1 MLLRASG
8 AVIALALFVPQPA
21 PAQPAGGRVRMIAN
35 PSALI
40 GADIATAQAMRA
52 KGAREGLAGSM
63 AEGAEVVVPPRQA
76 AEPLLRR
83 KEGAPLH
90 PHQPDAAWIACDGS
104 YGITR
109 GRWGDAG
116 QGSGWYA
123 TVWQRHPKK
132 GYYQWR
138 LTLEGAAASL
148 PDAPEF
154 LVGLVADCPAHPDAP
169 RPGSGGVMI
178 AHRPSPPRTRPWCSA
193 RWPGRSGRRCTGWV
207 GQPDRPIQRRQPGLA
222 RHGARR
228 WQPRVPRLAVEGW
241 HDGRDCPSGRAGFTR
256 PRWLTCCNCSCLP
269 SPRCSW

>member
-8 AVIALALFVPQPA
+8 AVIALALLAPQPA
-21 PAQPAGGRVRMIAN
+21 LAQPAGGRVRMIAN

-40 GADIATAQAMRA
+40 GVDIATAQAMRA

-63 AEGAEVVVPPRQA
+63 AGGAEVVVPPRQA

-109 GRWGDAG
+109 GRWTDGAQSGG
-116 QGSGWYA
+116 QSGGWYA

-154 LVGLVADCPAHPDAP
+154 LVGLVADCPARAGPGGGDDRPPAKPAKNAPVVQRALAGPIPADDAP
-169 RPGSGGVMI
+169 AGSDSQTAQSNDGSLAWRATVRADGSRAFRAWQWKDGAMAEIVHLDAPASPGQGG
-178 AHRPSPPRTRPWCSA
+178 
-193 RWPGRSGRRCTGWV
+193 
-207 GQPDRPIQRRQPGLA
+207 
-222 RHGARR
+222 
-228 WQPRVPRLAVEGW
+228 
-241 HDGRDCPSGRAGFTR
+241 
-256 PRWLTCCNCSCLP
+256 
-269 SPRCSW
+269 